1 MEYCLPC
8 FGRGVREGERE
19 PLLPKPGQRQR
30 ETVNG
35 PLGVDHST
43 VDKVVDA
50 LAALKEGKLPTQEQ
64 LNRFLQVLLK
74 SEFLKEELGRFTT
87 GNGPTSRQGRKVL
100 WDVREVVE
108 AFLQFAMEKNADDKF
123 QDLYSQVLELDTPPI
138 EVSMNVDHPSA
149 ATSAAK
155 AGKGALDAAQQGAS
169 DALDAGPTKDQ
180 LAFDAS
186 TFVHAFRTI
195 FEVFIASPIFRLVI
209 GDCISIIKDV
219 VAHAASDVARSAA
232 QVEQVAGR
240 VVQQV
245 LESNDVISTDAN
257 GKVKLAVSVP
267 VEAVKSKG
275 KEVADTVAASRE
287 GLESEMSALGEEAG
301 DKTKERILNR
311 LQEVIARI
319 QKDKAS
325 RSAMRVI
332 LTLARKY
339 TAKMATVSN
348 IAADTIIDAAREAKD
363 ALQSNSEEPTYPPH
377 PYETSKAKEPIID
390 VTSDNILFDFKDIL
404 QRLGKQHSLDG
415 LVSAFGRVIQDLN
428 EAPSILGEDATNTF
442 EDKLDSAVTE
452 AQSATEGEIPPMF
465 SQPGK
470 GHGKAKK
477 NKKRKK
483 QKTQNGEQQAQ
494 LPSPISPSNSQDT
507 YFSPFSEQGVTNP
520 IGTYFARVG
529 AFLDKGL
536 DEPGWAMSKDGA
548 SSLEMLFD
556 DGVDLINVV
565 GETVLDTADEVTQTP
580 SPTSHTEKPVA
591 DKSSTSDELR
601 RQFKKDLQMLISEID
616 VYLSAVEGD
625 KATMRL
631 VHAVEDLRSDFT
643 VLVSQSPRSGMQALS
658 SILSWTDWIAWGIPR
673 LLRMLP
679 ANAIPILS
687 VEVKSGNIDCAL
699 QTLFVQGLARDD
711 EEGNLVSASL
721 VPDEV
726 ILTEWTEMR
735 VDMTEPSSPL
745 GPAATHAIA
754 SADVSTTSRVKMH
767 LDGVRARVENMGYYF
782 RYNGSVVGYED
793 EGVISVDVGMGA
805 QHDGLVVDVEIEI
818 ENDNADTS
826 VRPHGVQIPDIVVQD
841 EDEADLPA
849 NLDVQEAIAS
859 SAAPGST
866 SVGEARTALLNAQ
879 HGEDLPLFKVI
890 DVQVAL
896 RGLKFKIDKSK
907 HWILNK
913 LCFQPLAGPVVAR
926 MVKQAAEVKVRDAL
940 EMLARG
946 LGAVSQDAKFRRERR
961 RARQSADINQRHPV
975 SERGLTEDEDVEE
988 GLAELLP
995 EWWAAILNSGPKIF
1009 GKGADDTKSIV
1020 QSIDAASVDA
1030 ETRIEV
1036 EATAQGMVYTST
1048 TTTEQ
1053 PKGQPAMVLSPE
1065 TNAPVERVCLTLED
1079 ICGPSSV
1086 VEEEEFVVAI
1096 GDGPQLFPGKGG
1108 PHGEEEERQG
1118 LLEGLRDGVNNAV
1131 ETAIEGVKDTA
1142 DAAGRVQERWDG
1154 RREEATSR
1162 NNWRSEAFNF

>member
-8 FGRGVREGERE
+8 FGRGARDGERE
-19 PLLPKPGQRQR
+19 PLLPNPGQRQR
-30 ETVNG
+30 ETVNR
-35 PLGVDHST
+35 PLGVDHSI

-50 LAALKEGKLPTQEQ
+50 LAALKEGKLPTQGQ

-87 GNGPTSRQGRKVL
+87 GNGPTSRQGRKVVR
-100 WDVREVVE
+100 DVKEVVE
-108 AFLQFAMEKNADDKF
+108 ACLQFSMEKNADDKF
-123 QDLYSQVLELDTPPI
+123 QDLYFQVLELDAPPI
-138 EVSMNVDHPSA
+138 EVSVNVDHPSA

-155 AGKGALDAAQQGAS
+155 AGKGALDAARQGTS
-169 DALDAGPTKDQ
+169 DVLDTGPTKDQ

-186 TFVHAFRTI
+186 TFVHALRTI

-209 GDCISIIKDV
+209 GDYISIIKDV

-267 VEAVKSKG
+267 VEDFKTKG
-275 KEVADTVAASRE
+275 KEVAYKVAASKE
-287 GLESEMSALGEEAG
+287 GLESEMSTLGEEAA

-325 RSAMRVI
+325 RSAMRAI
-332 LTLARKY
+332 LILARKY
-339 TAKMATVSN
+339 TAKMATLSN
-348 IAADTIIDAAREAKD
+348 IAADTIIDAAKEAKD
-363 ALQSNSEEPTYPPH
+363 ALQSNSEEPTYPPQ
-377 PYETSKAKEPIID
+377 PYETPTAKEPIID
-390 VTSDNILFDFKDIL
+390 VTSDAILFDFKDIL

-415 LVSAFGRVIQDLN
+415 LVSALGRIIQDLN
-428 EAPSILGEDATNTF
+428 EAPSILGEEATKTF

-452 AQSATEGEIPPMF
+452 AQSPTDGEIPPMF

-470 GHGKAKK
+470 GYGKAKK

-494 LPSPISPSNSQDT
+494 T
-507 YFSPFSEQGVTNP
+507 GATNP
-520 IGTYFARVG
+520 IATYFARVG
-529 AFLDKGL
+529 VYLDKGL

-580 SPTSHTEKPVA
+580 SPTSPTGKAATV
-591 DKSSTSDELR
+591 KSYTSDELR
-601 RQFKKDLQMLISEID
+601 RQFKKDLQMLMNEID
-616 VYLSAVEGD
+616 AYISAIEDD

-631 VHAVEDLRSDFT
+631 VHALEDLTSDFAA
-643 VLVSQSPRSGMQALS
+643 LVSPSPRSGMKALS

-673 LLRMLP
+673 LLRLLP
-679 ANAIPILS
+679 ANAIPIPS
-687 VEVKSGNIDCAL
+687 VEVKLGSIDCAL
-699 QTLFVQGLARDD
+699 QALFVQGLARDG
-711 EEGNLVSASL
+711 EEGNLASASL

-726 ILTEWTEMR
+726 VLTEWTEMR

-745 GPAATHAIA
+745 GPAATHAMT
-754 SADVSTTSRVKMH
+754 SADVRTMSRVKMH

-782 RYNGSVVGYED
+782 RYNGSIVGYED

-805 QHDGLVVDVEIEI
+805 EHDGLVADVEIEI
-818 ENDNADTS
+818 DNDNAATS
-826 VRPHGVQIPDIVVQD
+826 IRRNRVQIPDIIVQD

-849 NLDVQEAIAS
+849 NLDVQEAVAN

-866 SVGEARTALLNAQ
+866 TVGEARTALLNAQ

-890 DVQVAL
+890 DVQVAI

-913 LCFQPLAGPVVAR
+913 LCLQPLAGPVVAR
-926 MVKQAAEVKVRDAL
+926 VVKQVAEAKVREAL
-940 EMLARG
+940 EVLARG
-946 LGAVSQDAKFRRERR
+946 LGAVIQDAKFRREIR
-961 RARQSADINQRHPV
+961 RARHRSERHPV
-975 SERGLTEDEDVEE
+975 GGMSLADEDVEE
-988 GLAELLP
+988 SLTELLP
-995 EWWAAILNSGPKIF
+995 DWWHAILNSGPKIF
-1009 GKGADDTKSIV
+1009 GKGTDDTKSIV
-1020 QSIDAASVDA
+1020 QSIGAASLDV
-1030 ETRIEV
+1030 EPRIEV
-1036 EATAQGMVYTST
+1036 EATAQGIVYTST

-1065 TNAPVERVCLTLED
+1065 TNTPVERVCLTLED
-1079 ICGPSSV
+1079 IGGPSSV
-1086 VEEEEFVVAI
+1086 EESELVVAI
-1096 GDGPQLFPGKGG
+1096 GDGPQLFPGKCG
-1108 PHGEEEERQG
+1108 PHGEDEERQG

-1131 ETAIEGVKDTA
+1131 ETTVEGVKDTA
-1142 DAAGRVQERWDG
+1142 DVAGQVQERWEG
-1154 RREEATSR
+1154 RREETRSR
-1162 NNWRSEAFNF
+1162 NGWRSESFNF